1 MRFLLVAINAKYI
14 HSNPAVY
21 SLRAYAERFGP
32 ALSAVP
38 AASRGAA
45 QAGQAEI
52 EIAEYT
58 INQPF
63 WEILAGLYGKK
74 PDAVGFSCYI
84 WNREPV
90 FALVREFGKL
100 LPHVPVWLGGPEVS
114 YDPEETLSALPSAAG
129 VMIGEGEETFRELI
143 ELYAGVRPSLS
154 EETGSLW
161 TDGLW
166 PNPKEIWGIAFR
178 THPGG
183 GVRRT
188 PERPLLPLDRIPF
201 FYEEDREPD
210 AFRNRIIYYE
220 SSRGCPYRCSYC
232 LSSIDKTVRF
242 RDAAR
247 VKKELQFFLDKRV
260 PQVKFVDRTF
270 NCSHSHAMEIWRY
283 LREHDNGVTNFHF
296 EIAADIL
303 TEEELGLLSGL
314 RPGLLQLE
322 IGVQTTNPDTLRAI
336 RRPADWTRLVE
347 NVRRLRQGRNIHIHL
362 DLIAGLPEEDMES
375 FRRSFDD
382 VYACRP
388 DQLQLGF
395 LKVLK
400 GSHMKEM
407 AAGYGIGYTDFPP
420 YEVLFTRWLSYSDV
434 LTLKRV
440 EEMVELYYNSAQFTH
455 TLPVLEKR
463 FASPFSM
470 FQRLAE
476 FYEEK
481 GLFRQNPSRTYRYQ
495 ALLDFAVRE
504 DPKREALYRELLTFD
519 LYLRENAKSRP
530 SFAPPF
536 RQEEAARERIARF
549 YREEESKP
557 RLLAAYVR
565 EGCDGRQMAR
575 MTHVECF
582 RFPVWETEDAEGGI
596 LRECEAGEVFYVL
609 FDYREREPLHRQA
622 RTAVLPPAR

>member
-21 SLRAYAERFGP
+21 SLRAYAERFCP
-32 ALSAVP
+32 ALSVAP
-38 AASRGAA
+38 ASSRGAEK
-45 QAGQAEI
+45 GGRAEI

-90 FALVREFGKL
+90 FALARELGKL

-129 VMIGEGEETFRELI
+129 IMIGEGEETFRELI

-161 TDGLW
+161 KDGLW
-166 PNPKEIWGIAFR
+166 PDPKEIRGIAFR
-178 THPGG
+178 TRPGG

-188 PERPLLPLDRIPF
+188 PERPLLLLDQIPF

-242 RDAAR
+242 RDVAL
-247 VKKELQFFLDKRV
+247 VKKELQFFLDRKV

-283 LREHDNGVTNFHF
+283 LREHDNGITNFHF

-303 TEEELGLLSGL
+303 TEEELELLGSL

-336 RRPADWTRLVE
+336 RRPADWTRLKE

-375 FRRSFDD
+375 FRRSIDD

-420 YEVLFTRWLSYSDV
+420 YEVLFTRWLSYGDV

-455 TLPVLEKR
+455 TLPVLEKC
-463 FASPFSM
+463 FTSPFAM

-481 GLFRQNPSRTYRYQ
+481 GLFRQSPSRTYRYQ
-495 ALLDFAVRE
+495 ALLDFAVRK
-504 DPKREALYRELLTFD
+504 DPKRETLYRELLTFD

-536 RQEEAARERIARF
+536 RQGETAKERIARF
-549 YREEESKP
+549 YREEERDP
-557 RLLAAYVR
+557 RFLAAYVR

-582 RFPVWETEDAEGGI
+582 RFPVWEAEDAEGGI

-609 FDYREREPLHRQA
+609 FDYRERDPLHRQA

>member
-21 SLRAYAERFGP
+21 SLRAYAERFCP
-32 ALSAVP
+32 ALSVAP
-38 AASRGAA
+38 ASSRGAEK
-45 QAGQAEI
+45 GGRAEI

-90 FALVREFGKL
+90 FALARELGKL

-114 YDPEETLSALPSAAG
+114 YDPEETLCALPSAAG

-161 TDGLW
+161 KDGLW
-166 PNPKEIWGIAFR
+166 PDPKEIRGIAFR
-178 THPGG
+178 TRPGG

-303 TEEELGLLSGL
+303 TEEELELLGSL

-420 YEVLFTRWLSYSDV
+420 YEVLFTRWLSYGDV

-463 FASPFSM
+463 FASPFAM

-481 GLFRQNPSRTYRYQ
+481 GLFRQSPSRTYRYQ

-536 RQEEAARERIARF
+536 RQEAAARERIARF
-549 YREEESKP
+549 YREEERNP

-582 RFPVWETEDAEGGI
+582 RFPVWEAEDAEGGI
-596 LRECEAGEVFYVL
+596 SRECEAGEVFYVL
-609 FDYREREPLHRQA
+609 FDYRERDPLHRQA